1 MVLRIH
7 GRRHNQAP
15 SVESAGIPALS
26 EQLAGIQ
33 VRADVDGERKFRS
46 AREREWAEAGPDAG
60 RARDGSSMSA
70 GRPAL
75 LDRKHRE
82 ERERDARERGHRTE
96 TGNVVEEATEAEQQ
110 VGGHGDGDWMPHQ
123 IRPFVAVSAAH
134 PPVRTEIA
142 GCAGAPAVADTPEQA
157 MLVSQSRCHL
167 FLSPPCQHC
176 I

>member
-1 MVLRIH
+1 MSMVLRIH

-15 SVESAGIPALS
+15 S
-26 EQLAGIQ
+26 
-33 VRADVDGERKFRS
+33 RS
-46 AREREWAEAGPDAG
+46 AREREWAEAGTDAG
-60 RARDGSSMSA
+60 RARNDSSMGA

-82 ERERDARERGHRTE
+82 ERERDAGERGHRSE
-96 TGNVVEEATEAEQQ
+96 TGDLVEEATETVQQ
-110 VGGHGDGDWMPHQ
+110 VGGHGDGDCMPHQ

-134 PPVRTEIA
+134 PPVRTEKA
-142 GCAGAPAVADTPEQA
+142 GCAGAPAVADTPDP

>member
-1 MVLRIH
+1 M
-7 GRRHNQAP
+7 
-15 SVESAGIPALS
+15 S

-70 GRPAL
+70 GRP
-75 LDRKHRE
+75 
-82 ERERDARERGHRTE
+82 ERLPA
-96 TGNVVEEATEAEQQ
+96 Q

-142 GCAGAPAVADTPEQA
+142 GCAGAPAVADTPDQA

-167 FLSPPCQHC
+167 FLSPPRQHC